1 MTFDVVIANG
11 WVVDGTGAPPFR
23 ADVGISAGKVTAV
36 GRLPHDHR
44 AVDATG
50 RLVLP
55 GMVDCHSHG
64 DALVHDPGFQLA
76 NLRQGVTTVVLGQDG
91 LSFAPTTTRAA
102 FDYASRYFAA
112 VNGGFPGDGPLSV
125 AEIRASHDGAA
136 LNSVFLLPHGT
147 IRFDVLGPAETTA
160 SPDELRTMRSI
171 VEKGL
176 DEGAAGLSTGLE
188 YVPGR
193 YADATELAALCAPL
207 QGLPYVTHMR
217 GYGQSAPVGMK
228 EALDVTRRA
237 GVPLHVSHFH
247 GPADVLLPLLEGDTT
262 FDTYPYLRGSTILAM
277 IVLPQDV
284 PAADPATALP
294 MIEHLDLDYAWERLT
309 IAHAPGLEWS
319 EGLTIPEAAERRDES
334 PARFAR
340 RLLVE
345 TELEAGCVSAR
356 PDEGPEGEESVRRVL
371 RHPAHTGGSDGLH
384 VGGHPHPRAYGAF
397 ARFLGHHVR
406 EKADLS
412 WAEAA
417 SHLAAHPARRFRLF
431 DRGLVRPG
439 QAADLILVDPEKVAD
454 RATYA
459 DPRRLAEGV
468 DDVWINGERV
478 LEDGQM
484 TTARPGRALRPA

>member
-11 WVVDGTGAPPFR
+11 RVVDGTGAPPFR
-23 ADVGISAGKVTAV
+23 ADVGISGNTITAI
-36 GRLPHDHR
+36 GRLPHEN

-50 RLVLP
+50 RYILP
-55 GMVDCHSHG
+55 GMIDCHSHG
-64 DALVHDPGFQLA
+64 DALVHDGGFQLA

-102 FDYASRYFAA
+102 FDYATRYFAA
-112 VNGGFPGDGPLSV
+112 INGAFPAPGPLSV
-125 AEIRASHDGAA
+125 AEIRASHDRAA
-136 LNSVFLLPHGT
+136 LNSIFLLPHGT
-147 IRFDVLGPAETTA
+147 IRYDVLGPAPKA
-160 SPDELRTMRSI
+160 SDADDVHRMRSI

-176 DEGAAGLSTGLE
+176 EEGAAGLSTGLE

-193 YADATELAALCAPL
+193 YADVAELAALCAPL

-217 GYGQSAPVGMK
+217 GYGQSAPTGMK
-228 EALDVTRRA
+228 EALAITQKA

-277 IVLPQDV
+277 IVLPQHV

-294 MIEHLDLDYAWERLT
+294 MIENLDLDYAWERLT

-319 EGLTIPEAAERRDES
+319 EGLTIPDAAAQNGET
-334 PARFAR
+334 PAAFAR
-340 RLLVE
+340 RLLIE
-345 TELEAGCVSAR
+345 TGLEAGCVSAR
-356 PDEGPEGEESVRRVL
+356 PDEGPAGEESVRRIL

-406 EKADLS
+406 ENQDLS
-412 WAEAA
+412 WSEAA

-439 QAADLILVDPEKVAD
+439 QAADLILVDPAKVTD
-454 RATYA
+454 TATYA
-459 DPRRLAEGV
+459 DPRALAQGI
-468 DDVWINGERV
+468 DDVWINGSQV
-478 LEDGQM
+478 LEDGQL